1 MSFLPC
7 QPNQSRQKKP
17 ISGKPQAVKP
27 AQKDVVQKKLAPDK
41 TKGLRLLKETPQAS
55 LVQKKPAPKP
65 APDEVEN
72 LAKEYL
78 AELKEVDLT
87 FEKEQ
92 PSSRNIET
100 VKVTLRPEWAG
111 DVIPGRPNAL
121 PCFIL
126 PSQRS
131 ATATG
136 FGDYPSV

>member
-65 APDEVEN
+65 APDKVEN
-72 LAKEYL
+72 LAMEYL
-78 AELKEVDLT
+78 SKLKEVDVT
-87 FEKEQ
+87 FEKGTAVLERYRAKY
-92 PSSRNIET
+92 PELASYIREIVPGKRRIEI
-100 VKVTLRPEWAG
+100 R
-111 DVIPGRPNAL
+111 
-121 PCFIL
+121 
-126 PSQRS
+126 QRLEGEDIS
-131 ATATG
+131 PRLFAIRVLEG
-136 FGDYPSV
+136 